1 MPMASRLFSGDIE
14 SIQYTISFGDSENHF
29 GKSLDLFGLNDA
41 RYIHQSEL
49 LERMF
54 VKIDIG

>member
-1 MPMASRLFSGDIE
+1 MAMASRLFSGDIE

-41 RYIHQSEL
+41 RYIHQS
-49 LERMF
+49 
-54 VKIDIG
+54 